1 MIVLS
6 ISYLDASDMMLLLQ
20 VPIFQWKVEM
30 KTLYS
35 WYYEKLEHEFGQFN
49 RYHMKI
55 LVGDIDNKV
64 MWEDIVKPASKD
76 LEFT

>member
-1 MIVLS
+1 
-6 ISYLDASDMMLLLQ
+6 
-20 VPIFQWKVEM
+20 M

-76 LEFT
+76 LEFTWNLGEIYKLFYMQKNLLSWVI

>member
-1 MIVLS
+1 
-6 ISYLDASDMMLLLQ
+6 
-20 VPIFQWKVEM
+20 M

-64 MWEDIVKPASKD
+64 MWEDIVKPDSKD